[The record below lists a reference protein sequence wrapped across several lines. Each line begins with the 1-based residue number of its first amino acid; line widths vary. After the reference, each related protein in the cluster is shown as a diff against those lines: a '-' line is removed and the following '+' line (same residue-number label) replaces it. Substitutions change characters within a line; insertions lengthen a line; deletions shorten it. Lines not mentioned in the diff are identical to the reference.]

1 MLKSDVNRREFL
13 TTAAYGVSATWL
25 GSNFTRPV
33 WAMPGLDKKFSAAD
47 LITLGS
53 TGIKTSRL
61 AMGTGTV
68 GVGHH
73 SHQTALGLKGL
84 SDLLLNGYDKGLRFF
99 DAADSYGSHPHVAEA
114 LKHVERDKVTVL
126 TKSWARDPDG
136 MRADIERF
144 RKELGTEYIDVLLMH
159 CLTEGDWTER
169 YKGVMEV
176 LSEAKQKGIIRAHGC
191 SCHSI
196 EALRAAAESPWV
208 EVDLA
213 RINPTG
219 VNQLAMHR
227 GIDWFRRNVIT
238 KVPFPH
244 PGMMRD
250 VYPGFLQLHGFMSM
264 NLDRHIEAHHNLFLH
279 LVKGDGDSAQKHRE
293 FYDEYLAVMDL
304 AAEFYLQTVD
314 TVFIRH
320 ALPKGE
326 MMHRSRRV
334 DPAAIRRV
342 ALMTV
347 EGENDDISSVGQTE
361 AAHALC
367 VNIPDED
374 KVHYLQPSVGHYG
387 VFNGSRFRAEI
398 APRIADFVL
407 SRNGTRAVRTP
418 PLKIAAQH

>member
-1 MLKSDVNRREFL
+1 MKRREFL

-25 GSNFTRPV
+25 GSNFTRRV

-47 LITLGS
+47 MITLGS
-53 TGIKTSRL
+53 TGIRTSRL

-126 TKSWARDPDG
+126 TKSWAREPDL

-169 YKGVMEV
+169 YKGVMDV

-196 EALRAAAESPWV
+196 EALRAAAKSPWV

-219 VNQLAMHR
+219 ASMDASPDVVLPVLRQMKAS
-227 GIDWFRRNVIT
+227 GKAVI
-238 KVPFPH
+238 
-244 PGMMRD
+244 GMKILGAGELRERQD
-250 VYPGFLQLHGFMSM
+250 ECLKYALGLGV
-264 NLDRHIEAHHNLFLH
+264 LDAFTIGAENRSEQDD
-279 LVKGDGDSAQKHRE
+279 LVR
-293 FYDEYLAVMDL
+293 
-304 AAEFYLQTVD
+304 
-314 TVFIRH
+314 
-320 ALPKGE
+320 
-326 MMHRSRRV
+326 
-334 DPAAIRRV
+334 
-342 ALMTV
+342 
-347 EGENDDISSVGQTE
+347 
-361 AAHALC
+361 
-367 VNIPDED
+367 
-374 KVHYLQPSVGHYG
+374 
-387 VFNGSRFRAEI
+387 
-398 APRIADFVL
+398 RIA
-407 SRNGTRAVRTP
+407 
-418 PLKIAAQH
+418 AA